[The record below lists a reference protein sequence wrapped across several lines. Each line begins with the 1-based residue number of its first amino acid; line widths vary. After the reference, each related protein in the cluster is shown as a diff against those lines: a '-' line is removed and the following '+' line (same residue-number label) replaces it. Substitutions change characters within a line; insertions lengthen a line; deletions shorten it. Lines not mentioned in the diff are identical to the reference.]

1 VNSDIYLLNPAAFKY
16 APVILESASAAF
28 VMIGGA
34 LQVDG
39 GYPPALMLAATETT
53 LTGVQLTLEDRFKP
67 FIGNGYDF
75 TYPTA
80 LHNVR
85 VIDSSAQHLRYG
97 TTGRTLRISG
107 RISEHWTH
115 QPRQVGTS
123 LYTYVPGAS
132 NGYINIATVSNF
144 VFTDT
149 TLTFDLTD
157 TTSIMASDILL
168 WRFNPIGGGLV
179 KYVGPA
185 LKEVESSTPP
195 RSPPCMWDSSY
206 GAMYLNP
213 TPSTEGSGHSAPEPA
228 CGWTRA
234 DAESSSRSSTMRK
247 SCLRSRRRV
256 HRSSPKKHAGN
267 GAPRRSSRCGI
278 IRSPM
283 FQSRSCSP
291 PAWTP
296 RPSPPWLTKPAW
308 KSSTP

>member
-1 VNSDIYLLNPAAFKY
+1 VNSDIHLLNPAAFGKY

-157 TTSIMASDILL
+157 TTSIMAGDILL

-185 LKEVESSTPP
+185 LKVASISESAVTCNLLFDRDYYDETYAPTSISILVHEWAPGQALTGDTTNGSKQITNVSPTTILRQGDWIKGTGIPANTRVSSISGTTVTVSKNATATNTGEAFYWGRLHTFTTTP
-195 RSPPCMWDSSY
+195 
-206 GAMYLNP
+206 A
-213 TPSTEGSGHSAPEPA
+213 
-228 CGWTRA
+228 
-234 DAESSSRSSTMRK
+234 
-247 SCLRSRRRV
+247 
-256 HRSSPKKHAGN
+256 
-267 GAPRRSSRCGI
+267 
-278 IRSPM
+278 
-283 FQSRSCSP
+283 F
-291 PAWTP
+291 
-296 RPSPPWLTKPAW
+296 
-308 KSSTP
+308 